1 MCINIVG
8 NLVKNYGANW
18 EEEVP
23 ALLRTDMES
32 LRAADEGDLNPLNL
46 QQRVI
51 QSGLD
56 SIADEDAENICTMF
70 KAMAVFQEVCT
81 SLRQRS

>member
-8 NLVKNYGANW
+8 NLVKNFGSNW

-23 ALLRTDMES
+23 ALLRTDMKS

-56 SIADEDAENICTMF
+56 SIADEDAENICIIF
-70 KAMAVFQEVCT
+70 KAMAVFQEVCA
-81 SLRQRS
+81 LL

>member
-23 ALLRTDMES
+23 ALLRTDMKS
-32 LRAADEGDLNPLNL
+32 LRAADDEGDLNPLNL

-56 SIADEDAENICTMF
+56 SIADEDAENICIIF
-70 KAMAVFQEVCT
+70 KAMAVFQEVCA
-81 SLRQRS
+81 LL